1 MKKYLFVTLL
11 VGVWSCSCDAK
22 TSELDGND

>member
-1 MKKYLFVTLL
+1 MKKYSFIILL
-11 VGVWSCSCDAK
+11 VGVWGCSCDAT